1 MMRKRIAAWAL
12 TACMALTLLPLH
24 AGATS
29 LSGQTA
35 TETVLS
41 APSGIRTMG

>member
-24 AGATS
+24 AAAAP
-29 LSGQTA
+29 LSGPTA
-35 TETVLS
+35 TETILPTQVT
-41 APSGIRTMG
+41 AAAE